1 MTERGSNKPDA
12 KTTGALIAKAEENGL
27 VLLSCGVFGNTV
39 RILVPLTA
47 SDEIVDE
54 GLDIIERS
62 MIELAGA
69 A

>member
-1 MTERGSNKPDA
+1 M
-12 KTTGALIAKAEENGL
+12 
-27 VLLSCGVFGNTV
+27 FGNSV

-47 SDEIVDE
+47 SLELVEE